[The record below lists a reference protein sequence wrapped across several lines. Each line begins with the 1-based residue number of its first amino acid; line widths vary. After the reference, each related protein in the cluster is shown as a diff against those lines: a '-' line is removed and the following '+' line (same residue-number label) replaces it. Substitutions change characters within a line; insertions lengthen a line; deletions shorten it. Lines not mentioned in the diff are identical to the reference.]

1 MELERQSDSY
11 CKQISFHVD
20 WEANHLHIS
29 AYHSFLFPT
38 DQLVRHTKLWEG
50 LKKSIAIIIVFWTC
64 SIIKIELM

>member
-38 DQLVRHTKLWEG
+38 NHAACNTYKTVRRAQKLNSNHYYF
-50 LKKSIAIIIVFWTC
+50 L
-64 SIIKIELM
+64 EL